1 MTLPQPING
10 FYADQNVAQS
20 MQQAKSS
27 FVTSLPLF
35 SMEARQS
42 IQTIY
47 AFCRAVDDIAD
58 DDTQSR
64 EQRLVALAAWRNEVD
79 RLSAGQTPHSI
90 IGLELQKSLISFA
103 IPVTELS
110 MMIDGMAMDVEGG
123 LVAPSQAILSQYKR
137 RVAGSVGVMV
147 MAVLAE
153 KTPEVELFALTL
165 GDALQTIN
173 ILRDVDED
181 AARGRLYVPR
191 EILEEAGILLSKQTS
206 IIDIIHHTAFDHAC
220 RTLASEADHALAR
233 CDKLLQSMDRSTL
246 RPVLMMWGV
255 YGGYLKRLKQRGWAT
270 PRKPI
275 RISRLGKWCYA
286 TLKAFGW

>member
-10 FYADQNVAQS
+10 FYADPNVAQS

-35 SMEARQS
+35 SVKARQS
-42 IQTIY
+42 IQAIY

-58 DDTQSR
+58 DDTQSL
-64 EQRLVALAAWRNEVD
+64 EQRLVALAAWRSEVD
-79 RLSAGQTPHSI
+79 RLSAGLTPHSI

-110 MMIDGMAMDVEGG
+110 MMIDGMAMDVEEA
-123 LVAPSQAILSQYKR
+123 LIAPSRAILSQYKR

-173 ILRDVDED
+173 ILRDIDED

-206 IIDIIHHTAFDHAC
+206 IIDIIHHTAFDNAC
-220 RTLASEADHALAR
+220 RALASEADHALAR
-233 CDKLLQSMDRSTL
+233 CDKFLQSMDRSTL

-275 RISRLGKWCYA
+275 RISRLGKWFYA